1 MKKKFVCCAL
11 ALSMMLML
19 LPAHATTIDHQT
31 STQAEMSV
39 TYDAITIF
47 PDGGKDY
54 KFYID
59 GVENHYLVPPDGFTP
74 LTASDEDLARY
85 GFPARPNESDIDSL
99 NEWEQ
104 LMGNYTGT
112 PEPELSVV
120 VKPSE
125 PGAIE
130 GKELQ
135 PRVSSRYTANWSG
148 YVADLGVNSSSF
160 YTQVQMD
167 YTQPTVTSASGTCIN
182 SYWVGLG
189 GYNTGKLVQA
199 GTATNGT
206 SDHYAWYE
214 YLSNTGD
221 WIYMTRLNLAVRAGD
236 SIHVYISFQA
246 ANNIFSYYIAN
257 NTTGQSVA
265 NTVSLTTA
273 AQFDGTTAEWVVERC
288 SSGSNSL
295 YNLGNYGTMTL
306 RNCKATLNS
315 SNTWYNLS
323 GLSNLYQVTMTS
335 NALASGRVLSK
346 PGSVVSNNQ
355 FSCTWRN
362 YY

>member
-1 MKKKFVCCAL
+1 M
-11 ALSMMLML
+11 
-19 LPAHATTIDHQT
+19 
-31 STQAEMSV
+31 
-39 TYDAITIF
+39 
-47 PDGGKDY
+47 
-54 KFYID
+54 
-59 GVENHYLVPPDGFTP
+59 
-74 LTASDEDLARY
+74 
-85 GFPARPNESDIDSL
+85 
-99 NEWEQ
+99 
-104 LMGNYTGT
+104 
-112 PEPELSVV
+112 

-135 PRVSSRYTANWSG
+135 ARVSSRYTANWSG

-323 GLSNLYQVTMTS
+323 GLSNLYQVTMT
-335 NALASGRVLSK
+335 NNGLASGRVLSR